1 MSSDEIKEIQEITF
15 LSYRIANLMREH
27 CMEAKKYGDE
37 KVKGPDK
44 LKKVL
49 VILNPAAN
57 KRNAE
62 DNFNDFCAPIIS
74 LAGYMIEVAKT
85 QSENHAIKFVE
96 ELSEYPD
103 LIVVAGGDGTVSE
116 VITALMRNAEIS
128 GEKPPAIGVLPLGL
142 FNQSSLML
150 INGMTSIQNKVENVR
165 SMADAALAIV
175 KGNTAKKDVMKVEL
189 IPNDGEEEEVRK
201 PFYALGSLHWGAFND
216 ILRKRESYWLTGSLR
231 DYVAMF
237 FNGGFSR
244 AGVNWDCKAKI
255 IYSLPCDGCSNCYE
269 KVETKNRKLQN
280 SRWWSKFNAKEKDPE
295 YSKILNP
302 QCLETAELDI
312 ETSELAVATNL
323 MENKNQDTSMLNIKL
338 SPSHN
343 DHGLIYIW
351 NSWKRVNNRTF
362 LDIPASRNFSA
373 RQFTLF
379 PVTSDDNSEK
389 ESTFTIDNNV
399 FEVRPI
405 KVTILPK
412 KVEIFV
418 TA

>member
-1 MSSDEIKEIQEITF
+1 
-15 LSYRIANLMREH
+15 MREH
-27 CMEAKKYGDE
+27 CLEAKKYGDI
-37 KVKGPDK
+37 KVKNSDK

-49 VILNPAAN
+49 VILNPSAN

-62 DNFNDFCAPIIS
+62 DDFNDFCAPIIS

-85 QSENHAIKFVE
+85 ESENHAIKYVE

-103 LIVVAGGDGTVSE
+103 VIVVAGGDGTISE
-116 VITALMRNAEIS
+116 VITALMRKAELN
-128 GEKPPAIGVLPLGL
+128 GEECPQIGVLPLGL

-150 INGMTSIQNKVENVR
+150 INGKPSINNNVENVR

-175 KGNTAKKDVMKVEL
+175 KGNIVKKDVIKVEL
-189 IPNDGEEEEVRK
+189 IPTDDDEEVRK
-201 PFYALGSLHWGAFND
+201 SFYAIGSIHWGAFND

-231 DYVAMF
+231 DYVAML

-244 AGVNWDCKAKI
+244 PGIKWDCKAKI
-255 IYSLPCDGCSNCYE
+255 VYSQPCEGCSNCYE
-269 KVETKNRKLQN
+269 KVETVNRKLQN

-312 ETSELAVATNL
+312 ETSELAVTTNV
-323 MENKNQDTSMLNIKL
+323 MENQNEDTSKLNIKL
-338 SPSHN
+338 SPSQN
-343 DHGLIYIW
+343 DHGLTYIW

-362 LDIPASRNFSA
+362 LDIPASLNFSA

-379 PVTSDDNSEK
+379 PVTTENDDEEK

-399 FEVRPI
+399 YEVRPI

-412 KVEIFV
+412 KLDFFV
-418 TA
+418 